1 MFTLPVSCWRSD
13 SGVSKR
19 KKKKRGADFVI
30 AVFMLLFVG
39 RASLSKLW
47 NRLCRPRERVQLI
60 ALALFSPQ
68 IATLTSITTI

>member
-1 MFTLPVSCWRSD
+1 MFKLPVSCWRSD

-19 KKKKRGADFVI
+19 KKRRGADFVI
-30 AVFMLLFVG
+30 AVSCYAVFVLG
-39 RASLSKLW
+39 APHYVNSGTGYAG
-47 NRLCRPRERVQLI
+47 RERVQLI